1 MNRADLERAVSR
13 NLQQLPLPRAPR
25 TLLPR
30 VMAAVHAFASRPWY
44 AREWLTWPLGWQVA
58 SATTLAVVV
67 IAVLLL
73 IPTARA
79 TAQVAATNVAPG
91 TVATVIDA
99 TEFVGD
105 TAGKASTTTSAVW
118 IVWRVV
124 LAPFV
129 GYAAVVV
136 ALMCLACA
144 AFATAL
150 NHLAFGKAFSR

>member
-1 MNRADLERAVSR
+1 MNPADLERAVSR
-13 NLQQLPLPRAPR
+13 NLRQLPLPRAPR

-30 VMAAVHAFASRPWY
+30 VMAAVHALASRPWY

-58 SATTLAVVV
+58 SATALTAVV

-73 IPTARA
+73 IPAARS
-79 TAQVAATNVAPG
+79 TAQVAAASLAPG

-99 TEFVGD
+99 TELVGH
-105 TAGKASTTTSAVW
+105 TAGKAGATKSAVW

-124 LAPFV
+124 VAPFV
-129 GYAAVVV
+129 GYAVVVV